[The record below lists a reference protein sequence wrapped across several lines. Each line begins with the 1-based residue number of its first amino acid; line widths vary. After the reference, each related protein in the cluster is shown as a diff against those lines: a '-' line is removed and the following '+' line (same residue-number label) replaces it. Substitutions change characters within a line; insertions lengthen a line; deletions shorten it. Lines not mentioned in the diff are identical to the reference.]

1 VGRHSSR
8 AGRLAL
14 VLAAGGAAIGFVAG
28 PQAPAA
34 AMPVAAVPSAGVPG
48 SGVTTT
54 PVLSV
59 RRVPG
64 WVAET
69 VASQRLASSLSAL
82 LAQPV
87 LGPGAA
93 ASCLV
98 VSQGGRTLYS
108 DHPLLGVIPASN
120 MKLLTA
126 TAVIDRLGSTHRLTT
141 DVVAAPPRAGV
152 INGNL
157 YLVGGGDP
165 LLATG
170 PSTTG
175 LGSKETL
182 FTSLGQL
189 AAQVRAAGVTEVA
202 GSVVGDESRYD
213 QLRTVPTWSPEYL
226 AEGDVAPLSAL
237 EVNDGAAPA
246 TSTNPTPAGASAAV
260 LQAANSAD
268 PAGRA
273 AATFTAVLSAAGV
286 RVIGPPATGKAPAGI
301 PVLTSLAS
309 PPLAEEVDAML
320 TVSDDT
326 AAELFTK
333 ELGYETAGS
342 GTTAA
347 GVAAIRADLA
357 ADGLPVA
364 QLVGFDG
371 SGLDRQDQVTCN
383 LIEADLEH
391 LGPNSVVGQGLPI
404 AAETGTLSDR
414 MVHTAAAGR
423 VRAKTG
429 TLDNVAALSG
439 FVLPAA
445 GSHAPGSVL
454 ADPMVF
460 SLIFNQV
467 PNQPAAAAVADQVGV
482 ALSTYPQLPPLA
494 DIEPAP

>member
-1 VGRHSSR
+1 MV
-8 AGRLAL
+8 
-14 VLAAGGAAIGFVAG
+14 AAGCAAAGFTAG
-28 PQAPAA
+28 PPASAA
-34 AMPVAAVPSAGVPG
+34 AGASITGMTA

-54 PVLSV
+54 PILSV

-69 VASQRLASSLSAL
+69 VASQRLASNLSAV

-87 LGPGAA
+87 LGRGAA

-108 DHPLLGVIPASN
+108 DHPRLRVIPASN

-141 DVVAAPPRAGV
+141 DVVAARPRAGV
-152 INGNL
+152 IDGNL

-170 PSTTG
+170 PSASG
-175 LGSKETL
+175 LGSRETL
-182 FTSLGQL
+182 YTSLAQL
-189 AAQVRAAGVTEVA
+189 AAQVRAAGVTKVT

-213 QLRTVPTWSPEYL
+213 QLRTVPSWSPEYL
-226 AEGDVAPLSAL
+226 AEGDAAPLSAL

-246 TSTNPTPAGASAAV
+246 ASSNPPPRGASAAV

-268 PAGRA
+268 PAARA
-273 AATFTAVLSAAGV
+273 AATFTDVLSAAGV
-286 RVIGPPATGKAPAGI
+286 RVIGAPATGKAPAGI
-301 PVLTSLAS
+301 PVLTSLAG
-309 PPLAEEVDAML
+309 PPLNEEVDAML

-333 ELGYETAGS
+333 ELGYQTAGS

-347 GVAAIRADLA
+347 GVSAIRADLA
-357 ADGLPVA
+357 ADGLPVS
-364 QLVGFDG
+364 QLVGLDG
-371 SGLDRQDQVTCN
+371 SGLDRLDQVTCN
-383 LIEADLEH
+383 LIQADLEH

-404 AAETGTLSDR
+404 AGATGTLRDR
-414 MVHTAAAGR
+414 MVHTPAAGR
-423 VRAKTG
+423 LRAKTG
-429 TLDNVAALSG
+429 TLDDVAALSG

-445 GSHAPGSVL
+445 GPRAPGSVL
-454 ADPMVF
+454 GDPIVF

-494 DIEPAP
+494 DIEPRP